1 MSKVP
6 AKYAKSIAA
15 YYATLKEFDQ
25 QYALHEG
32 AVSIAFHTLLA
43 DAGRGHHWT
52 VIGQLSE
59 KSAGKS
65 IRPDGTLKD
74 PMGLVR
80 GHWEAKDTSDDLDIE
95 IAKKTKAGYPLGN
108 IIFEDTRTAVLIQ
121 HKEQQMR
128 VDMKDPV
135 QLAALLDAFF
145 EYIEPRIESFEKAV
159 DEFKERVPD
168 IAKHLKQ
175 KIEEAHYGSNGTP
188 RIQPNKKFKEAFAT
202 FMEVCRTALNP
213 NITQETVD
221 DMLVQHLLTER
232 LIREIFD
239 NPEFTRRNVIASE
252 IEKVIAALTSRS
264 FDRNVFLK
272 SLDRFYIAIEN
283 AARTIT
289 EWSDKQHF
297 LNTIYE
303 RFFQGYNVKM
313 ADTMGIVYTPQPI
326 VDFMCASVV
335 EVLEKE
341 FGKTLGDEGVNVLDP
356 CTGTGNFIVNLL
368 RRVPKKD
375 LPRVYREQFFA
386 NEIMLLP
393 YYIAALN
400 IEHAYYEATGEYEPF
415 EGLCFVDTLD
425 LAESRQAEMSFMT
438 AKNSER
444 VERQKRTPITVII
457 GNPPYNVGQFDQ
469 NDNNKNRKY
478 QEIDKQITSTYAAD
492 SSATNRNALADAYVK
507 FFRWASD
514 RLDGRPGMVC
524 FVTNNSFVEQAAFD
538 GMRKHMVAAFDLIYH
553 VDLHGN
559 VRINPKLSGT
569 SHNVF
574 GIQTGVGI
582 TIAVRR
588 LETNSKAIK
597 YFRVGED
604 WRREAKL
611 AWLAK
616 QQSVSVVPFI
626 SIQPTVQH
634 QWIMVANADEFN
646 SYVPIG
652 TREGKSGS
660 GEPQTLFAKYGR
672 GVQTC
677 RDDVVFDFSRSV
689 LAERVKDF
697 IDKYNAEV
705 DRFKRAGKVENIDN
719 FVKYDALK
727 WSRDLKLDLQ
737 RQRYAEF
744 TEQKLRFSPYRP
756 FVNKFLFFDRIL
768 NEEVYAFPQFLPIEQ
783 LEAENQIICATS
795 HTQIPFSSLLIA
807 AIPSLD
813 IGGRP
818 TQCFPFY
825 VYDEDG
831 SNRRENLTDW
841 ALEQYRT
848 HYKDKTI
855 TKWDLFHYVYGL
867 LHHSGYRTKF
877 ADNLKRELPRIPF
890 APDFRAF
897 ATAGEKLAKLHL
909 DYEKLEPAKLKW
921 IEAPGV
927 PLSYRVEKMKLV
939 KPKAAKDA
947 IAAKATEEASPLFK
961 PKRKRVGAA
970 SAAGVSDD
978 GAKTAAT
985 AAPTDEAGTCRVIVN
1000 DSLTLSGIPLRALDY
1015 RLGNRSALEW
1025 VIDQYQVSDDKRSKI
1040 VSDPNRDDDEKYIV
1054 RLIGQVV
1061 RVSMETMDIVDAL
1074 PAEFSD
1080 AKQAES

>member
-1 MSKVP
+1 MSKSSTRYTKP
-6 AKYAKSIAA
+6 LTA
-15 YYATLKEFDQ
+15 YYATLASFEQ

-43 DAGRGHHWT
+43 DAGRSHHWT

-59 KSAGKS
+59 KAAGKS

-80 GHWEAKDTSDDLDIE
+80 GHWEAKDTKDDLDVE

-175 KIEEAHYGSNGTP
+175 KIEEAHDGSAGPP
-188 RIQPNKKFKEAFAT
+188 RVQPNKKFNDAFKT
-202 FMEVCRTALNP
+202 FMDVCRTALNP
-213 NITQETVD
+213 NITQPVVD

-239 NPEFTRRNVIASE
+239 NPEFTRRNVIAAE

-400 IEHAYYEATGEYEPF
+400 IEHAYYEATGEYESF

-425 LAESRQAEMSFMT
+425 LAEPKQGEMSFMT

-444 VERQKRTPITVII
+444 VERQKRTPITVVI
-457 GNPPYNVGQFDQ
+457 GNPPYNFRQLNE
-469 NDNNKNRKY
+469 NDNNKNRPY
-478 QEIDKQITSTYAAD
+478 PEVEAQIRNTYAKD
-492 SSATNRNALADAYVK
+492 SRATLRTALNDAYVK
-507 FFRWASD
+507 FFRYAVD
-514 RLDGRPGMVC
+514 RLGNADGIVC
-524 FVTNNSFVEQAAFD
+524 FVSNNSFIDQHAFD
-538 GMRKHMVAAFDLIYH
+538 GFRKHLAQDFQLIYH

-559 VRINPKLSGT
+559 VRQNPKLSGT
-569 SHNVF
+569 THNVF
-574 GIQTGVGI
+574 GIQVGVGI
-582 TIAVRR
+582 TVAVK
-588 LETNSKAIK
+588 SKARHASTILYHRVPQAWRK
-597 YFRVGED
+597 EEKLAFLARVGSVEAPIWAPIEPD
-604 WRREAKL
+604 ARFAWAATEHSDAFESFLPTGSKDDKSSENPRSIFHTYSGGIVTRRDA
-611 AWLAK
+611 
-616 QQSVSVVPFI
+616 F
-626 SIQPTVQH
+626 
-634 QWIMVANADEFN
+634 
-646 SYVPIG
+646 
-652 TREGKSGS
+652 
-660 GEPQTLFAKYGR
+660 
-672 GVQTC
+672 
-677 RDDVVFDFSRSV
+677 VFDYDRSS
-689 LAERVKDF
+689 LAARMGKFVEA
-697 IDKYNAEV
+697 YNSEV
-705 DRFKRAGKVENIDN
+705 DRYRRAKEVKDLDS
-719 FVKYDALK
+719 FVNPTHVKWDMALK
-727 WSRDLKLDLQ
+727 SSLVAGRHG
-737 RQRYAEF
+737 EF
-744 TEQKLRFSPYRP
+744 SDAFERACLYRP
-756 FVNKFLFFDRIL
+756 FTRVYVYFDRLFISAICL
-768 NEEVYAFPQFLPIEQ
+768 QHKFFPDQRIEKQ
-783 LEAENQIICATS
+783 NVVIGVSGPGNDVFYTLASNAITEAKYSNSTN
-795 HTQIPFSSLLIA
+795 
-807 AIPSLD
+807 
-813 IGGRP
+813 GGS
-818 TQCFPFY
+818 QCFPFY

-831 SNRRENLTDW
+831 SNRRENITDW

-855 TKWDLFHYVYGL
+855 TKWDIFHYVYGL
-867 LHHSGYRTKF
+867 LHHPGYRTKF

-897 ATAGEKLAKLHL
+897 ATAGEKLATLHL
-909 DYEKLEPAKLKW
+909 DYEKLEPWKLKW
-921 IEAPGV
+921 IETPEK
-927 PLSYRVEKMKLV
+927 PLSYRVEKNMKLV
-939 KPKAAKDA
+939 KPKAAKDVV
-947 IAAKATEEASPLFK
+947 AAKAADEAPPLFK
-961 PKRKRVGAA
+961 SKRKRVGAA
-970 SAAGVSDD
+970 SAAGDAPDD
-978 GAKTAAT
+978 AKTAAK
-985 AAPTDEAGTCRVIVN
+985 AAPTDEQGMCRLIVN
-1000 DSLTLSGIPLRALDY
+1000 ESLTLGGIPLRALDY

-1025 VIDQYQVSDDKRSKI
+1025 VVDQYQVHTDPRSKI
-1040 VSDPNRDDDEKYIV
+1040 VSDPNRDDDEEYIV
-1054 RLIGQVV
+1054 RLVGQVV
-1061 RVSMETMDIVDAL
+1061 RVSMETNDIVDAL
-1074 PAEFSD
+1074 PAEFSER
-1080 AKQAES
+1080 A

>member
-1 MSKVP
+1 MSKLS
-6 AKYAKSIAA
+6 ARYAKAIAA
-15 YYATLKEFDQ
+15 YYATLEEFNQ

-43 DAGRGHHWT
+43 DTGRMHHWT

-59 KSAGKS
+59 KAAGKS

-80 GHWEAKDTSDDLDIE
+80 GHWEAKDTKDDLDVE

-108 IIFEDTRTAVLIQ
+108 IIFEDTRVAVLIQ
-121 HKEQQMR
+121 HGEQQMR
-128 VDMKDPV
+128 VDMKDAV
-135 QLAALLDAFF
+135 QLGALLDAFF

-175 KIEEAHYGSNGTP
+175 KIKEAHEGSDGPP
-188 RIQPNKKFKEAFAT
+188 RIQPNKKFKEAFIS
-202 FMEVCRTALNP
+202 FLEVCRTALNP
-213 NITQETVD
+213 NITQEVVD

-239 NPEFTRRNVIASE
+239 NPEFTRRNVIAAE

-341 FGKTLGDEGVNVLDP
+341 FGKTLGDPGVNVLDP

-425 LAESRQAEMSFMT
+425 LAEAKQGEMSFMT
-438 AKNSER
+438 AINSER
-444 VERQKRTPITVII
+444 VERQRRAPITVIV
-457 GNPPYNVGQFDQ
+457 GNPPYNANQADE
-469 NDNNKNRKY
+469 NDANKNRKY
-478 QEIDKQITSTYAAD
+478 PVIDTRIKDT
-492 SSATNRNALADAYVK
+492 YVK
-507 FFRWASD
+507 LNSAQKTKLYDPYVRFFRWASD
-514 RLDGRPGMVC
+514 RLESRDGIVC
-524 FVTNNSFVEQAAFD
+524 LVTNNSFVHQTACD
-538 GMRKHMVAAFDLIYH
+538 GLQRSLAREFEAVYHFDLK
-553 VDLHGN
+553 GN
-559 VRINPKLSGT
+559 VRQNPTLSG
-569 SHNVF
+569 SQYNVF
-574 GIQTGVGI
+574 GIQVGVGI
-582 TIAVRR
+582 TIAVKRR
-588 LETNSKAIK
+588 KAERVVGLYELPPDMRRHLKLEAIQRLGSRSAVPWSVDRPRADGLWRTVDNAESFAAFSPMGTKAMKTSSSLSPVGVLFKSYSLGVSTN
-597 YFRVGED
+597 
-604 WRREAKL
+604 
-611 AWLAK
+611 
-616 QQSVSVVPFI
+616 
-626 SIQPTVQH
+626 
-634 QWIMVANADEFN
+634 
-646 SYVPIG
+646 
-652 TREGKSGS
+652 
-660 GEPQTLFAKYGR
+660 
-672 GVQTC
+672 
-677 RDDVVFDFSRSV
+677 RDDVVYGFNEDEVTAKLKRFSKEYSS
-689 LAERVKDF
+689 
-697 IDKYNAEV
+697 EV
-705 DRFKRAGKVENIDN
+705 DRFKRRPDKSVTA
-719 FVKYDALK
+719 DAFADVQKLK
-727 WSRDLKLDLQ
+727 WSRNLKRRLSQ
-737 RQRYAEF
+737 AAEF
-744 TEQKLRFSPYRP
+744 DFDARHLVQSLYRP
-756 FVNKFLFFDRIL
+756 YSRRCLYRAEIAVDELGQMPFFVPSGEAKTENVLIGVPTVGAERPFFTIATKITPNL
-768 NEEVYAFPQFLPIEQ
+768 NLVGF
-783 LEAENQIICATS
+783 
-795 HTQIPFSSLLIA
+795 
-807 AIPSLD
+807 
-813 IGGRP
+813 GGAG
-818 TQCFPFY
+818 QCFPFY

-831 SNRRENLTDW
+831 SNRRENITDW

-855 TKWDLFHYVYGL
+855 TKWDIFHYVYGL
-867 LHHSGYRTKF
+867 LHHPGYRTKF

-909 DYEKLEPAKLKW
+909 DYEKLEPWDLKW
-921 IEAPGV
+921 IETPGV

-939 KPKAAKDA
+939 KPKAAKPV
-947 IAAKATEEASPLFK
+947 AAAAVEEVPPLLK
-961 PKRKRVGAA
+961 PKRKAKA
-970 SAAGVSDD
+970 QTLTLPSPGVPGEGSQ
-978 GAKTAAT
+978 AN
-985 AAPTDEAGTCRVIVN
+985 TDEVGTCRLIVN
-1000 DSLTLSGIPLRALDY
+1000 ESLTLGGIPLRALDY

-1025 VIDQYQVSDDKRSKI
+1025 VVDQYQVSEDKRSKI
-1040 VSDPNRDDDEKYIV
+1040 VSDPNHDDDEQYIV
-1054 RLIGQVV
+1054 RLVGQVI
-1061 RVSMETMDIVDAL
+1061 RVSVETMDIVDAL
-1074 PAEFSD
+1074 PAAYD
-1080 AKQAES
+1080 